1 MQYSN
6 LETLQQRYLIP
17 LRSFWKL
24 LVYLYES
31 AGFVGKKF
39 WEPPRQHF
47 GSFEHWQNFGNSQ
60 KIGKVLKLGV
70 PLTLRY
76 LLTHLL
82 LIQTKLALERL
93 GP

>member
-39 WEPPRQHF
+39 GSPR
-47 GSFEHWQNFGNSQ
+47 GSISAPLN
-60 KIGKVLKLGV
+60 IGKILAIPK
-70 PLTLRY
+70 
-76 LLTHLL
+76 
-82 LIQTKLALERL
+82 KLARF
-93 GP
+93 